1 VNNARQLLF
10 IHREMKADRDDAVL
24 WLHAVCSLRPGGLK
38 IEAEGQKWGLS
49 SLEWADSPRIPTA

>member
-1 VNNARQLLF
+1 
-10 IHREMKADRDDAVL
+10 MKADRDDAVL